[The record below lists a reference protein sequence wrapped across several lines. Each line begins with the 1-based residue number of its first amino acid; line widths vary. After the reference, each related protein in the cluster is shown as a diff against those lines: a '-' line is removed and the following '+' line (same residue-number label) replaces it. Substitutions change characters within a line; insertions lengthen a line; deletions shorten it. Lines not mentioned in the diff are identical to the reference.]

1 MMDEQAHQIRQQI
14 DQLKALR
21 KRLGWSEE
29 TCAHHLGVT
38 YATLNRWERGEC
50 YPKSQLVVSAIERF
64 LEQYRIQ
71 PGGPH
76 APH

>member
-1 MMDEQAHQIRQQI
+1 MDEQATQVRQQI

-21 KRLGWSEE
+21 KRFGWSEE

-50 YPKSQLVVSAIERF
+50 FPKSQLVLHAIEQF
-64 LEQYRIQ
+64 LAHHGKRE
-71 PGGPH
+71 
-76 APH
+76 A